1 MLTLL
6 QLLAVLGEALFLW
19 RFYLSLLA
27 TLLACLLLSMVL
39 PEGAP
44 FWLACAPVVVIGV
57 GLGSLWQMR
66 ASKSGA

>member
-6 QLLAVLGEALFLW
+6 QVLVALGEALFLW
-19 RFYLSLLA
+19 RFYLGLLA

-44 FWLACAPVVVIGV
+44 FWVACAPVVVIGM
-57 GLGSLWQMR
+57 GLGSLWQVR
-66 ASKSGA
+66 ASKRDT